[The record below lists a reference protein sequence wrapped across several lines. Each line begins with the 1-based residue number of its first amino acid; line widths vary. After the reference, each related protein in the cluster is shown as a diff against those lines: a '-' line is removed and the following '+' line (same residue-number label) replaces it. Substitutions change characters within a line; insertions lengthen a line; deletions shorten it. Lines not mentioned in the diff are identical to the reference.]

1 MPTVYL
7 KRRPDGSPNTDG
19 PAAHL
24 PDDARFVHRQAA
36 AWLDRSIPDLGQEGA
51 SLLAYIERVTPE
63 PDGGWGDLLG
73 TFAAHGQPQGD
84 RAAIVRRRLAWLQAQ
99 PIQVVERIGAAILDL
114 IDAARLTTDERGN

>member
-51 SLLAYIERVTPE
+51 SLLAYVERVTPE

-73 TFAAHGQPQGD
+73 TFAAYGHPQGD

>member
-24 PDDARFVHRQAA
+24 PA

-51 SLLAYIERVTPE
+51 SLLAYVERVTPE

-73 TFAAHGQPQGD
+73 TFAAYGHPQGD

-99 PIQVVERIGAAILDL
+99 PIQVVERIGAAILDV